1 MSFQVGIGC
10 LGGTMFFQVGLCT
23 PLRTVTYTG
32 VSDRPGELCFFYL
45 KRPYSD
51 AEHFYSNP

>member
-51 AEHFYSNP
+51 AKHFYSNP